1 MRDSFQRGAFEL
13 ISWRRTDV
21 SNFWKH
27 YNHSTSCCWWK
38 SGGRLALL
46 LLFTVVN
53 PRLKAFGKYSF
64 SRELGS
70 SSYKPMHCSCYCF
83 KDDSRVWWPMRAT
96 LKIFVWHFFEN
107 KNKKNVSK
115 TKTISLSFRKHFRF
129 ANIYEIKTL
138 SFQKNFIIVS
148 ETLSLL
154 FAN

>member
-1 MRDSFQRGAFEL
+1 
-13 ISWRRTDV
+13 
-21 SNFWKH
+21 
-27 YNHSTSCCWWK
+27 
-38 SGGRLALL
+38 
-46 LLFTVVN
+46 
-53 PRLKAFGKYSF
+53 
-64 SRELGS
+64 
-70 SSYKPMHCSCYCF
+70 
-83 KDDSRVWWPMRAT
+83 MRAT